1 MRCMDRKYIV
11 SHRAGTK
18 ARRSSGDP
26 PLRSKFEMHA
36 GAGQQ
41 IDGAEKKATPKG
53 GLSQGGNARK
63 GLWDQAAA
71 CSIGEKGSPRL
82 SATAS

>member
-1 MRCMDRKYIV
+1 MYIV

-18 ARRSSGDP
+18 ARGSSGDP
-26 PLRSKFEMHA
+26 SLRSTFEMHA
-36 GAGQQ
+36 GAGSRSM
-41 IDGAEKKATPKG
+41 EPKKEATPEEG
-53 GLSQGGNARK
+53 GLSQGGNAHK

-82 SATAS
+82 SAAAS